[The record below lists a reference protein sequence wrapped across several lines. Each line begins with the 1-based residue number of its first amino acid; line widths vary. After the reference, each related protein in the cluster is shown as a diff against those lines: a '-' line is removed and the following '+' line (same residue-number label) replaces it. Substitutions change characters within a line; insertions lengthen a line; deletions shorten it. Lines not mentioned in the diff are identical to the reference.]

1 MDSRLAGENWFC
13 IRSKPRRQ
21 NVAAAHLRALEI
33 EVFNPQLRVRR
44 AARGGTSWRTE
55 PLFPN
60 YLFAR
65 FELPIRFR
73 RVRYA
78 MGVSDLVN
86 FGGVWAVIPD
96 REIDELK
103 TTWGEAES
111 FVVPEKIEV
120 GDSVTLTGGLF
131 HGMSAVVICLLPARQ
146 RVKVLMDFLGGLKET
161 EVEVSSL
168 LPAPNHPLAL

>member
-1 MDSRLAGENWFC
+1 MEPSMEGERWFC

-21 NVAAAHLRALEI
+21 NLAAAHLRSLEV

-55 PLFPN
+55 ALFPN

-65 FELPIRFR
+65 FELTLGFR

-78 MGVSDLVN
+78 FGVSDLVN
-86 FGGVWAVIPD
+86 FGGVWAVVPD
-96 REIDELK
+96 AEIDNLK
-103 TTWGEAES
+103 TTWREGES

-120 GDSVTLTGGLF
+120 GDAVTLTGGLF
-131 HGMSAVVICLLPARQ
+131 HGMTATVICLLPARQ

-161 EVEVSSL
+161 EVEVSAL